1 MRRELVILLVLCSI
15 FLAIGCA
22 DTTDEGGA
30 DEDVTPAE
38 EGGEEAPEAGESG
51 ASEERVTPA
60 EEPVV
65 TVEEPVAPNPEETPE
80 IPVGDGEN
88 VEVTIE
94 DNAFNPATVTIS
106 AGDTVR
112 WTNLDSTTHT
122 VTGTGTN
129 FGSENLNQGD
139 SYEFLFTD
147 PGTYEYYC
155 EIHPSMTGTVIVEE
169 GE

>member
-1 MRRELVILLVLCSI
+1 MRRELVILLVLCSV

-22 DTTDEGGA
+22 ENGTE
-30 DEDVTPAE
+30 PAE
-38 EGGEEAPEAGESG
+38 DGVEEAPEAGENG

-60 EEPVV
+60 GEPVAPA
-65 TVEEPVAPNPEETPE
+65 EEPVAPNPEETPE
-80 IPVGDGEN
+80 LPIGDGEN
-88 VEVTIE
+88 VEVVIE
-94 DNAFNPATVTIS
+94 NNAYSPETVDIS
-106 AGDTVR
+106 TGDTVR

-155 EIHPSMTGTVIVEE
+155 RIHPSMNGTVIVEE
-169 GE
+169 EK